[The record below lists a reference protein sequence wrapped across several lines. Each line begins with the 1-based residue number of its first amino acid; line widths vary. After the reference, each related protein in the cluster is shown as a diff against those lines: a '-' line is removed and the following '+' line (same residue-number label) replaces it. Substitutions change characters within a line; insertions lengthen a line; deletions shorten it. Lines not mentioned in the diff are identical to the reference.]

1 MLNHYLANTLSYNP
15 AKCINCGM
23 CLAVCPHGV
32 FAPNGRAVRVVSAQA
47 CMECGACQ
55 LNCPTQAISVE
66 SGVGCAAA
74 MIQTALTG
82 RKEATCGC
90 DEGGTTCGGDAVGVP
105 QAVGVTSRPGRFSWL
120 GWLGSPDGGDDR
132 SPPGVEA
139 GAAAKKAEC

>member
-1 MLNHYLANTLSYNP
+1 MLNHYLANTLSFNP

-32 FAPNGRAVRVVSAQA
+32 FGPNGKAVQLIRAQS

-55 LNCPTQAISVE
+55 LNCPTDAIFVE

-74 MIQTALTG
+74 MIQSALMG
-82 RKEATCGC
+82 RKEVTCGC
-90 DEGGTTCGGDAVGVP
+90 DEGGASCGDAVGLPPAARV
-105 QAVGVTSRPGRFSWL
+105 ASRPGRFSWL
-120 GWLGSPDGGDDR
+120 GWLRSPGADDKGSPRGA
-132 SPPGVEA
+132 EA